1 MVSFKTTKSN
11 AKISTNQSTNLVV
24 KQFDALLIL
33 NVLNLTEKQNV
44 FASMDMNSM
53 MLELASVAMIGAK
66 EGFRTNVSWPKFI
79 GLIYFGTSL

>member
-33 NVLNLTEKQNV
+33 NVLNLTEKLNV
-44 FASMDMNSM
+44 FALMDMNSM
-53 MLELASVAMIGAK
+53 IRELASVAMTGAK
-66 EGFRTNVSWPKFI
+66 EGF
-79 GLIYFGTSL
+79 